1 MLKKFI
7 DDECKG
13 YIIDFR
19 YDGVRHVVIVRATK
33 EDVSVSQS
41 YDFTE
46 LSSIEPLNELIV
58 VQTVR
63 KMLREV
69 DKKYEEHA
77 KNKWKIKDVEQQN

>member
-1 MLKKFI
+1 MLQKFI

-19 YDGVRHVVIVRATK
+19 YDGARNLVIVRATK

-46 LSSIEPLNELIV
+46 LSSSVFLNELIV
-58 VQTVR
+58 VQEVR

>member
-19 YDGVRHVVIVRATK
+19 YDRARNLVIVRATK

-41 YDFTE
+41 YNFTE
-46 LSSIEPLNELIV
+46 LSSVEPLNELIV

-69 DKKYEEHA
+69 DKKYEEHT
-77 KNKWKIKDVEQQN
+77 KNKWKIKDVK

>member
-41 YDFTE
+41 YNFTE

-77 KNKWKIKDVEQQN
+77 KNKWKIKDVK

>member
-19 YDGVRHVVIVRATK
+19 YDGVRHMVIVRATK
-33 EDVSVSQS
+33 EDV

-46 LSSIEPLNELIV
+46 LSSSAFLNELIV
-58 VQTVR
+58 VQEVR

-69 DKKYEEHA
+69 DKKYEEYT
-77 KNKWKIKDVEQQN
+77 KNKWKIKDVK